1 MKKIFFAIVSTLL
14 MAGCA
19 KENLVE
25 PMGPQDGVTVLTA
38 GTPSTKTILQNDQ
51 KVLWTNGDKINV
63 NGVESNALAIEEDAV
78 ATATFTIPGTLSNPY
93 KALFPAS
100 IYKDAQTV
108 TLPAVQAY
116 AENSFG
122 ATAAPMAAYQANGN
136 NLSFKHLC
144 AVLKLTIKKAEDA
157 HDIMYVEFSGKNDE
171 QVCGDFSIDY
181 QKAELT
187 GVSTSTSAKKVRC
200 NVYNELS
207 EEGLVVYLV
216 VPAVEYASG
225 YTIKVVDTKGHYME
239 KSKAS
244 GQTLEKGKIYD
255 MPAFTFDPT
264 GTEFNVGITTAQDL
278 IDFAK
283 AYNDGTTPAVAAIL
297 NDIEFTAQDCANYQ
311 MITNFAGTLKGNHY
325 TISGW
330 DAGKPIVYEASS
342 GSLIENLTV
351 DGSATLDG
359 PNNIEA
365 NGRFKVATFVIHPKG
380 SIVNCHNRVDYT
392 LSGEVSLLTTVG
404 GIAAD
409 TKGGCVIRDCVN
421 YGNIDIASDFMFKST
436 NSSHIMCV
444 GGIAGRFGGAGDLI
458 ENCSQKGRLQVLGSH
473 TGSALAY
480 VGGIAGYVSNTG
492 KITGC
497 NTYPI
502 ADANKATDGTHK
514 ATILLALSVE
524 NNINSYLGG
533 IAGRLVNGSAVIENC
548 TNSADVLCNEPESYQ
563 IFCGGIVG
571 YGDSGTVTSSNNRG
585 AVSCYSNST
594 RYFIGGLIGQ
604 SGCEVSNCKNDGQVL
619 VSTPPNAKCRC
630 TVGGLIAY
638 NKKSTISQ
646 LTNNGDVM
654 VEQSEKT
661 SYYFIRLGGCI
672 GLNSADIAGNNAI
685 QNNGDIVWNSVGG
698 WTTSS
703 SMNFGGVI
711 GMTERNVNGCINNG
725 KVLFNESTSNAT
737 GANLYLGGIV
747 GYTNSN
753 ITISGCTNTNNGRV
767 DFNVTKGNE
776 DVDNSRNYDA
786 IYAGGILGY
795 NENNNVNITGC
806 NNAASVVGGLE
817 GKKNNGADKHFGG
830 IVGYLTGTS
839 SISSCNM
846 TGSVNNQDYNN
857 ESGNVDNGVTCGGI
871 VGYAVGSE
879 TGKITISDCNVKNND
894 KSVTVAGLRGR
905 VGGVAGCVKY
915 AEISNCHS
923 IVTSKSGHQY
933 YGGICGDMVASSAT
947 GCTAVVEHT
956 SSLNI
961 AAGGLAGRLDGASK
975 LDQCIFRGALAK
987 NGGNDVFGLLAGMVT
1002 ATGAQITNCQYLG
1015 TINGEESINL
1025 IGSYADGVTVDLSTN
1040 QTLSE

>member
-1 MKKIFFAIVSTLL
+1 MSTLL
-14 MAGCA
+14 VAGCA

-25 PMGPQDGVTVLTA
+25 QMGPQDGVTVLTA
-38 GTPSTKTILQNDQ
+38 GTPSTKTVLQNDQ

-63 NGVESNALAIEEDAV
+63 NGVESNALEIEEAS
-78 ATATFTIPGTLSNPY
+78 ATATFKIPGTLSNPY

-108 TLPAVQAY
+108 TLPAVQTY

-144 AVLKLTIKKAEDA
+144 AVLKLTIKKEVDA

-225 YTIKVVDTKGHYME
+225 YTIKVVDTEGHYME

-244 GQTLEKGKIYD
+244 AQTLEKGKIYD
-255 MPAFTFDPT
+255 MPAFDFAPT

-278 IDFAK
+278 IDFAE
-283 AYNDGTTPAVAAIL
+283 AYNAGTKPAVAAIL
-297 NDIEFTAQDCANYQ
+297 NDIEFTDDDCANYQ
-311 MITNFAGTLKGNHY
+311 MITKFEGTLKGNHY

-359 PNNIEA
+359 PNNIES

-392 LSGEVSLLTTVG
+392 LSGEVNLLTTVG

-421 YGNIDIASDFMFKST
+421 YGNIDIASDFKFTTTDTK
-436 NSSHIMCV
+436 HVMCV

-473 TGSALAY
+473 TGSPALAY

-502 ADANKATDGTHK
+502 ADANKATDGTRK
-514 ATILLALSVE
+514 ATILLALSVQG
-524 NNINSYLGG
+524 NTNSYLGG
-533 IAGRLVNGSAVIENC
+533 IAGCMSNGSAVIENC
-548 TNSADVLCNEPESYQ
+548 TNSADVLCNEPKSYQ
-563 IFCGGIVG
+563 IFCGGIIG
-571 YGDSGTVTSSNNRG
+571 HGSGTVKSSNNRG

-594 RYFIGGLIGQ
+594 RYFVGGLIGQ
-604 SGCEVSNCKNDGQVL
+604 SACTVSSCENYGQVL
-619 VSTPPNAKCRC
+619 ASTPSEADCRC
-630 TVGGLIAY
+630 TVGGLIAC
-638 NKKSTISQ
+638 NTKSTLSQ

-654 VEQSEKT
+654 VEQPEKT

-672 GLNSADIAGNNAI
+672 GLNRAAIAGNNAI
-685 QNNGDIVWNSVGG
+685 QNNGDVVWNSVGG

-703 SMNFGGVI
+703 SMNLGGVI
-711 GMTERNVNGCINNG
+711 GVTEKDVSGCINNG
-725 KVLFNESTSNAT
+725 KVQFNESTTGATGAT
-737 GANLYLGGIV
+737 GANLYLGGVV
-747 GYTNSN
+747 GYTESG
-753 ITISGCTNTNNGRV
+753 ITISGCTNTNNGRI
-767 DFNVTKGNE
+767 DFNVTKGDGDIENG
-776 DVDNSRNYDA
+776 RKYDA

-795 NENNNVNITGC
+795 NIKNNVTITGC
-806 NNAASVVGGLE
+806 DNAAYVVGGISDF
-817 GKKNNGADKHFGG
+817 KNNGADKHFGG
-830 IVGYLTGTS
+830 IVGYLTGAS
-839 SISSCNM
+839 SVVDCNM

-879 TGKITISDCNVKNND
+879 TGKITISGCNVRNGDNY
-894 KSVTVAGLRGR
+894 VTVKGLRGR
-905 VGGVAGCVKY
+905 VGGIAGCVKY
-915 AEISNCHS
+915 AQISSCHS
-923 IVTSKSGHQY
+923 IVTSNYGHQI
-933 YGGICGDMVASSAT
+933 YGGICGDMVASSAA
-947 GCTAVVEHT
+947 GCTAKVEHS

-987 NGGNDVFGLLAGMVT
+987 TGGNDVFGLLAGEVT

-1040 QTLSE
+1040 KPLSE

>member
-1 MKKIFFAIVSTLL
+1 MSTLL
-14 MAGCA
+14 VAGCA

-25 PMGPQDGVTVLTA
+25 QMGPQDGVTVLTA
-38 GTPSTKTILQNDQ
+38 GTPSTKTVLRNDQ

-78 ATATFTIPGTLSNPY
+78 ETATFTIPGTLSDPY

-122 ATAAPMAAYQANGN
+122 ATAAPMAAYQANSN

-157 HDIMYVEFSGKNDE
+157 HEIMYVEFSGKNDE

-225 YTIKVVDTKGHYME
+225 YTIKVVDTEGHYME

-255 MPAFTFDPT
+255 MPAFDFAPT
-264 GTEFNVGITTAQDL
+264 GTEFNVGITNAQQL

-283 AYNDGTTPAVAAIL
+283 AYNDGTKPAVAAIL

-311 MITNFAGTLKGNHY
+311 MITKFEGTLKGNHY

-330 DAGKPIVYEASS
+330 DAGKPIVYEALS

-359 PNNIEA
+359 PNNIEGD
-365 NGRFKVATFVIHPKG
+365 GRFKVATFVIHPKG

-421 YGNIDIASDFMFKST
+421 YGNIDIASDFKFTST
-436 NSSHIMCV
+436 NTNHIMCV

-524 NNINSYLGG
+524 KSINSYLGG
-533 IAGRLVNGSAVIENC
+533 IAGCMSNASAVIENC
-548 TNSADVLCNEPESYQ
+548 TNSADVLCNEPKSYQ
-563 IFCGGIVG
+563 IFCGGIIG
-571 YGDSGTVTSSNNRG
+571 HGSGTVKSSNNRG

-594 RYFIGGLIGQ
+594 RYFVGGLIGQ
-604 SGCEVSNCKNDGQVL
+604 SACTVSSCENYGQVL
-619 VSTPPNAKCRC
+619 ASTPSEADCRC

-638 NKKSTISQ
+638 NTSANISA
-646 LTNNGDVM
+646 LTNNADVK
-654 VEQSEKT
+654 VEQPEKT
-661 SYYFIRLGGCI
+661 NYYFIRLGGCI
-672 GLNSADIAGNNAI
+672 GYNNATIDGNNGI
-685 QNNGDIVWNSVGG
+685 RNNGDIVWNSAGG
-698 WTTSS
+698 WTSDA
-703 SMNFGGVI
+703 SMNLGGVI
-711 GMTERNVNGCINNG
+711 GLASKNVSGCINNG
-725 KVLFNESTSNAT
+725 KVQFNESTTGAT

-747 GYTNSN
+747 GYTESG

-767 DFNVTKGNE
+767 DFNVTIGNE
-776 DVDNSRNYDA
+776 DVDNSRKYDA

-795 NENNNVNITGC
+795 NTNNNVTITGC
-806 NNAASVVGGLE
+806 NNAASIDGGLK

-947 GCTAVVEHT
+947 GCTVVVEYT

-961 AAGGLAGRLDGASK
+961 AAGGLAGRLDGASR
-975 LDQCIFRGALAK
+975 LDKCIFRGALA
-987 NGGNDVFGLLAGMVT
+987 NTGGDAVFGLLAGMVT
-1002 ATGAQITNCQYLG
+1002 ATGAQITDCQYLG
-1015 TINGEESINL
+1015 TINGNESNTL
-1025 IGSYADGVTVDLSTN
+1025 VGSSPDGVTVDLSTN
-1040 QTLSE
+1040 KPLSE

>member
-63 NGVESNALAIEEDAV
+63 NSVESNALAIEEDAV

-225 YTIKVVDTKGHYME
+225 YTIKVVDTEGHYME

-255 MPAFTFDPT
+255 MPAFDFAPT

-278 IDFAK
+278 IDFAE
-283 AYNDGTTPAVAAIL
+283 AYNAGTKPAVAAIL

-311 MITNFAGTLKGNHY
+311 MITKFEGTLKGNHY

-351 DGSATLDG
+351 DGSATLNG
-359 PNNIEA
+359 PNNIEGS
-365 NGRFKVATFVIHPKG
+365 GRFKVATFVIHPKG

-392 LSGEVSLLTTVG
+392 LSGEVSYLTTVG

-409 TKGGCVIRDCVN
+409 TKGECVIRDCVN
-421 YGNIDIASDFMFKST
+421 YGNIDIASDFVFKST

-533 IAGRLVNGSAVIENC
+533 IAGRLYNGSAVIENC

-638 NKKSTISQ
+638 NTKSTISQ

-685 QNNGDIVWNSVGG
+685 QNNGDIVWNSAGG
-698 WTTSS
+698 WTSDA
-703 SMNFGGVI
+703 SMNLGGVI
-711 GMTERNVNGCINNG
+711 GLASKDVKGCINNG
-725 KVLFNESTSNAT
+725 KVQFNESTTGAT
-737 GANLYLGGIV
+737 GANLYLGGVV
-747 GYTNSN
+747 GYTESG
-753 ITISGCTNTNNGRV
+753 ITISGCTNTNNGRI
-767 DFNVTKGNE
+767 DFNVTKGDGDIENG
-776 DVDNSRNYDA
+776 RKYDA

-795 NENNNVNITGC
+795 NIKNNVTITGC
-806 NNAASVVGGLE
+806 DNAAYVVGGISDL
-817 GKKNNGADKHFGG
+817 KNNVADKHFGG
-830 IVGYLTGTS
+830 IVGYLTGAS
-839 SISSCNM
+839 SVVDCNM

-879 TGKITISDCNVKNND
+879 TGNITISGCNVRNGDNY
-894 KSVTVAGLRGR
+894 VTVKGLRGR
-905 VGGVAGCVKY
+905 VGGIAGCVKY
-915 AEISNCHS
+915 AQISSCHS
-923 IVTSKSGHQY
+923 IVTSNYGHQI
-933 YGGICGDMVASSAT
+933 YGGICGDMVASSAA
-947 GCTAVVEHT
+947 GCTAKVEHS

-961 AAGGLAGRLDGASK
+961 AAGGLAGRLDGVSS
-975 LDQCIFRGALAK
+975 LDKCIFRGALA
-987 NGGNDVFGLLAGMVT
+987 NTGGDAVFGLLAGNVT
-1002 ATGAQITNCQYLG
+1002 ATGAQIKNCQYLG
-1015 TINGEESINL
+1015 TINGEESNL
-1025 IGSYADGVTVDLSTN
+1025 LVGSCADGVTVDLSTN
-1040 QTLSE
+1040 TPLSE